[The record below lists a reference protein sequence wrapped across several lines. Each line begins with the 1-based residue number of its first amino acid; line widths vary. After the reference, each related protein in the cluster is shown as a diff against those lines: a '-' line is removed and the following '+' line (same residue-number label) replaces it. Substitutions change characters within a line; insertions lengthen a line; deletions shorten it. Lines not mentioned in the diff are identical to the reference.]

1 MGTSTINPD
10 SDAPPH
16 WSPNPG
22 PQTKALEMEDVDE
35 KLMGGGRGGGKTDAG
50 MVWMVHP
57 TYVENPRYRGLVIR
71 RNATDL
77 GDWIDRA
84 RWMYH
89 PIGAE
94 FTTMPMEI
102 RFPSGAII
110 RLGHLRDDGAY
121 TKYQGHEYQRM
132 LIEELTHI
140 PSEDLY
146 EKLIQS
152 CRSTVLGLKER
163 VFCTTNPDGDGRMWV
178 KKRFVNIGHPGEV
191 FTDPDTGRTRVYI
204 PSTVKDN
211 PHLMQNDRYLKSLQ
225 AITDPDLRK
234 AWLEG
239 DWDSFSLKGSIYG
252 ELVVA
257 ARKEGRLTNVPLEK
271 YYPVDT
277 YWDLGYNDA
286 TAIVFAQ
293 HVGAERRII
302 DYYEMSGMDISHF
315 AALLR
320 QKGYFYGVHWLPHD
334 SAFHSMQTG
343 RSMFEILRELLP
355 LEDFR
360 VIPRMGGRMNSE
372 VQEGINAVRMMFGT
386 LWFDVKKT
394 GRLIECLENYRREW
408 DEMLKVFRPKP
419 VHDWASNGADA
430 IRGMAVVS
438 MLMDSEGRFVGKGT
452 SGKRVD
458 AFDDSMRYER
468 RDDSPIDY

>member
-1 MGTSTINPD
+1 
-10 SDAPPH
+10 
-16 WSPNPG
+16 
-22 PQTKALEMEDVDE
+22 
-35 KLMGGGRGGGKTDAG
+35 
-50 MVWMVHP
+50 
-57 TYVENPRYRGLVIR
+57 
-71 RNATDL
+71 
-77 GDWIDRA
+77 
-84 RWMYH
+84 
-89 PIGAE
+89 
-94 FTTMPMEI
+94 
-102 RFPSGAII
+102 
-110 RLGHLRDDGAY
+110 
-121 TKYQGHEYQRM
+121 
-132 LIEELTHI
+132 
-140 PSEDLY
+140 
-146 EKLIQS
+146 
-152 CRSTVLGLKER
+152 
-163 VFCTTNPDGDGRMWV
+163 
-178 KKRFVNIGHPGEV
+178 
-191 FTDPDTGRTRVYI
+191 
-204 PSTVKDN
+204 
-211 PHLMQNDRYLKSLQ
+211 
-225 AITDPDLRK
+225 
-234 AWLEG
+234 
-239 DWDSFSLKGSIYG
+239 
-252 ELVVA
+252 VA